1 MAVYDMKGFS
11 TPFNLDD
18 DHRSCN
24 GTAISEHGA
33 GASGLWVTSIRQKAV
48 LNSMISIIHSGTL
61 TPTAGSATNFS
72 GIAQVDVNGTL
83 RTVVAGGLA
92 MSTATGQA
100 LVDTLNGNTN
110 TTNNKINLGWFTAT
124 DGEKYLAICN
134 TIDGQSVAVNT
145 LAVKPM

>member
-1 MAVYDMKGFS
+1 MAVYDMKRFS

-33 GASGLWVTSIRQKAV
+33 GASGLWVTKIRQKAV
-48 LNSMISIIHSGTL
+48 LNSMFSVIHSGTL
-61 TPTAGSATNFS
+61 GGTNFS

-92 MSTATGQA
+92 LSTATGQA

-110 TTNNKINLGWFTAT
+110 TTDNKINLGWFTAT

-134 TIDGQSVAVNT
+134 TINGQSVAVNT